1 MASLVYIGLNVFFG
15 DLKKKTSY
23 LEEGVGFDGVCICK
37 AAAEP
42 LGYLPL
48 QQLPENQKDVQKQ
61 KPFLRSEVYFI
72 EIQNGRREIFT

>member
-1 MASLVYIGLNVFFG
+1 M
-15 DLKKKTSY
+15 
-23 LEEGVGFDGVCICK
+23 GFDGVCICK

-61 KPFLRSEVYFI
+61 KPFLRSEVDFI
-72 EIQNGRREIFT
+72 EIQNGSRQERDIYLMRSLASGVR